1 MAKNKN
7 VTVVFLQDYA
17 GKEKGYKQA
26 YSKDIAQSLILK
38 GIAVE
43 ETTVA
48 ELPIQKPSKS
58 KKK

>member
-7 VTVVFLQDYA
+7 VTVVFTQDYA
-17 GKEKGYKQA
+17 GKAKGYKQA
-26 YSKDIAQSLILK
+26 YSKDIAQNLILK

-43 ETTVA
+43 ESTVA
-48 ELPIQKPSKS
+48 ELPIQKPNKP